1 MGSHYISRKAERS
14 GTINWFTGA
23 LVYVMIWWVVIFA
36 VLPWGVRVPD
46 EPGPGHATSAPETPM
61 IGRKLLV
68 TTAISTVLWV
78 IAYLIIE
85 SDWIS
90 FRPA

>member
-1 MGSHYISRKAERS
+1 
-14 GTINWFTGA
+14 
-23 LVYVMIWWVVIFA
+23 MIWWLVIFL
-36 VLPWGVRVPD
+36 VLPWGVKV
-46 EPGPGHATSAPETPM
+46 PETPM

-90 FRPA
+90 FRPSYTKER

>member
-1 MGSHYISRKAERS
+1 MCSHYISRKAERS
-14 GTINWFTGA
+14 ETINWFTGA

-46 EPGPGHATSAPETPM
+46 EPGPGHAASAPETPM
-61 IGRKLLV
+61 MGRKLLV
-68 TTAISTVLWV
+68 TTAIATVLWV

-85 SDWIS
+85 SD
-90 FRPA
+90 FLPLRPT

>member
-1 MGSHYISRKAERS
+1 
-14 GTINWFTGA
+14 
-23 LVYVMIWWVVIFA
+23 
-36 VLPWGVRVPD
+36 VRVPD
-46 EPGPGHATSAPETPM
+46 EPEPGHAASAPETPM
-61 IGRKLLV
+61 MGRKLLV
-68 TTAISTVLWV
+68 TTAIATVLWV

>member
-1 MGSHYISRKAERS
+1 
-14 GTINWFTGA
+14 
-23 LVYVMIWWVVIFA
+23 MIWWLVIFL
-36 VLPWGVRVPD
+36 VLPWGVKVP
-46 EPGPGHATSAPETPM
+46 ETPEPGHASSAPETPH
-61 IGRKLLV
+61 IVRKLLI

-90 FRPA
+90 FRPS

>member
-1 MGSHYISRKAERS
+1 MRSHYISRKAERS
-14 GTINWFTGA
+14 ESINWFTGA

-46 EPGPGHATSAPETPM
+46 EPEPGHAASAPETPM
-61 IGRKLLV
+61 MARKLLV
-68 TTAISTVLWV
+68 TTAIATVLWV

-90 FRPA
+90 FRQA